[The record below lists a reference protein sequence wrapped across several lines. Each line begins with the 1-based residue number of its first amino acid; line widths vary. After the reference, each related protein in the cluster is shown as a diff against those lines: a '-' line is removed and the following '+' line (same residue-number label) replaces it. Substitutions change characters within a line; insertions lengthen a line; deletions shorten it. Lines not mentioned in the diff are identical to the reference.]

1 MIQDNQYRMSTV
13 AQFVGNELGVSDWVE
28 VGQDRINTFADCT
41 GDHQWIHT
49 DVERCHRESPFGAP
63 IAHGFLS
70 LSMLAKLLFDV
81 GVVPS
86 DAGRAINAGLSEV
99 RFRAP
104 VRANSR
110 IRARVKLESAAPKS
124 EGRLLLQVSAVLEI
138 ENEKEPALQAQIA
151 VMLLP

>member
-1 MIQDNQYRMSTV
+1 MIQDNQYSMSTV

-81 GVVPS
+81 GVVPG

-104 VRANSR
+104 VRASSR

>member
-1 MIQDNQYRMSTV
+1 MLMSNDYRMSTV
-13 AQFVGNELGVSDWVE
+13 TQYAGSEIGVSDWIE
-28 VGQDRINTFADCT
+28 ISQNRIDLFAECT

-49 DVERCHRESPFGAP
+49 DVERCRAESPYGAP

-81 GVVPS
+81 GIVPQ
-86 DAGRAINAGLSEV
+86 DAGRAINAGLSDV

-110 IRARVKLESAAPKS
+110 IRARVKLDAASPKS
-124 EGRLLLQVSAVLEI
+124 EGRILLLVSAVLEI